1 MRGYIAFYFL
11 FMPSRSPTKSYLI
24 VSPFLCPII
33 LGCNDEWGQM
43 GETSLLKVAM
53 LGGASKGFSILD

>member
-33 LGCNDEWGQM
+33 LDEWGQM